1 MKPNARKKLIDYM
14 WFGLF
19 ILCVYIARFV
29 VSTKK
34 GGQMENPNRLAFTLH
49 NVWVSQRVSLQE
61 GQSDSLQPETF
72 VQTQEP
78 PGFNVPPKES
88 GSVKDKHHLLYVY
101 TVTL

>member
-1 MKPNARKKLIDYM
+1 MFRSFNKERRPDGKPKQT
-14 WFGLF
+14 
-19 ILCVYIARFV
+19 
-29 VSTKK
+29 S
-34 GGQMENPNRLAFTLH
+34 FTLH
-49 NVWVSQRVSLQE
+49 NVRVSQRVSLQE